1 VPDEILNI
9 LKSDAKISKNE
20 WITETKKGKPETS
33 FHIYAE
39 TSGKQMAEL
48 VVRSS
53 EEAGRKRK
61 CEIFGDELKGLNIQ
75 ELERLLIENPAQK
88 FIPI

>member
-1 VPDEILNI
+1 
-9 LKSDAKISKNE
+9 
-20 WITETKKGKPETS
+20 
-33 FHIYAE
+33 
-39 TSGKQMAEL
+39 MAEL